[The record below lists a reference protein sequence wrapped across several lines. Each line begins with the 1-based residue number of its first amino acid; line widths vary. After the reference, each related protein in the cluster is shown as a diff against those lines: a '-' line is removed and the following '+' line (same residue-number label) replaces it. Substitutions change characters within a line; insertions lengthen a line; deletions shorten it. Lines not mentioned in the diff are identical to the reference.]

1 MDSFVYL
8 YPVFMTTPHF
18 LRWDPSPYLI
28 GNGEG
33 FSLTWYGVIFVLGFA
48 LAYYFSKRIFIREKL
63 PLKSLDSLLFLCLGL
78 SILFARL
85 VHVFFYDWAYYSQHP
100 DEILLTWK
108 GGLASHGG
116 GLGLM
121 LALFIWTRFNKQV
134 NYWTILD
141 IMAITTPLAGAFIRV
156 GNFMNSEIL
165 GLPTDLPWAV
175 EFVQFDGI
183 PRHPAQLYEAI
194 CYLGIFAGMYLL
206 YLRRG
211 LETPRYYLYR
221 FLFCIFSAR
230 FFIEFIKENQESFEH
245 GWLLN
250 MGQLLSIPFIIIGF
264 AGMIVPPIQP
274 GKRS

>member
-1 MDSFVYL
+1 MSI
-8 YPVFMTTPHF
+8 PHYI
-18 LRWDPSPYLI
+18 RWDPSPYLI

-33 FSLTWYGVIFVLGFA
+33 FSLTWYGVIFVSGFA

-100 DEILLTWK
+100 GEILLTWK

-121 LALFIWTRFNKQV
+121 TALFIWTRFNRQIS
-134 NYWTILD
+134 YWLILD
-141 IMAITTPLAGAFIRV
+141 IIAITTPLAGAFIRI

-165 GLPTDLPWAV
+165 GIPGTVPWAI
-175 EFVQFDGI
+175 EFVQADGI

-194 CYLGIFAGMYLL
+194 CYLAIFSGLYFL
-206 YLRRG
+206 YLRKG
-211 LETPRYYLYR
+211 LVAPRYYLYR
-221 FLFCIFSAR
+221 FLFFIFSAR
-230 FFIEFIKENQESFEH
+230 FFIEFIKENQETFAHS
-245 GWLLN
+245 WALN
-250 MGQLLSIPFIIIGF
+250 MGQILSIPFIIIGF
-264 AGMIVPPIQP
+264 TGMMLPLLLQN
-274 GKRS
+274 RRH